1 MKKQLF
7 SFLLLLLLF
16 TNLSAQDSKPSK
28 EQERLKSHVS
38 YLASEKLEGR
48 RTGETGATYAAGYVS
63 NIFAQLKLKTAG
75 NSVSRNYM
83 QTFPFVTGV
92 QLGQSN
98 VLKINNSAH
107 NLQTDWM
114 PAGFSANGKLSNAA
128 MVFAGYGIAAN
139 ELKYDDFAGLDV
151 KDKIVLVF
159 AGTPEKGNPRSQFAR
174 FSDARVK
181 AKIAS
186 DKGAKGLIVISSEQ
200 NFADDK
206 LTKLEYDQVSGETTI
221 PTIIISRSAAA
232 KLLGEKDAKSLDE
245 TEKWFA
251 MQKDTPENIQIKLT
265 KTPTMNADLDV
276 NLTKTTAE
284 GYNVVG
290 ILEGKDAVLKNE
302 AIVIGAHYDHL
313 GRGGRSSLDPNS
325 KNIHFGADDNASGVA
340 AMLELARYFSKEK
353 NNKRTIIFIAFGAEE
368 EGLIGSK
375 AYVNNPV
382 FPLDKTVAMINMD
395 MVGRLNENKLTVG
408 GIGSASEW
416 SSLVNNKNS
425 STDKINTE
433 ITIGEENLNLQ
444 KKIESNLRQK
454 NIKFVFVEVKDAHI
468 ELEGVT
474 TNESQIGEAVIIA
487 KQFTQKRVDSHLVVW
502 KDASPDYI
510 DSRISFNLQLN
521 QDGFGPSD
529 HSSFYGK
536 QIPVLF
542 FFTGTHADYHKPSD
556 TFEKINYQGL
566 EKIMNYV
573 GEIVAAIDQNAKRP
587 TYTNA
592 PSAGMMGGRSG
603 GSFNVSLGTV
613 PGYAENTNDGL
624 ALDGVRDG
632 SPAAKAGVKAG
643 DKIVKLAGRDI
654 KNITDYV
661 FVLGEMKAN
670 TEYEIVV
677 MRGTEKLTLKITP
690 EARK

>member
-16 TNLSAQDSKPSK
+16 TNLSAQDVKPSK
-28 EQERLKSHVS
+28 EEKNLRNHVT
-38 YLASEKLEGR
+38 YLASDKLEGR
-48 RTGETGATYAAGYVS
+48 KTGETGATFAAGYVS
-63 NIFAQLKLKTAG
+63 NVFAQLKLKTAG
-75 NSVSRNYM
+75 NAVSRNYM

-98 VLKINNSAH
+98 ALKINDSTY

-128 MVFAGYGIAAN
+128 VVFAGYGIVAN

-151 KDKIVLVF
+151 KDKVVLVF

-174 FSDARVK
+174 FADARVK

-186 DKGAKGLIVISSEQ
+186 DKGAKGLIVISGEQ
-200 NFADDK
+200 NFPDDK

-221 PTIIISRSAAA
+221 PTVVISRNAAA
-232 KLLGEKDAKSLDE
+232 KMLGEKDEKSLDE

-251 MQKDTPENIQIKLT
+251 MQKDTPQNIQIKLVN
-265 KTPTMNADLDV
+265 TPKMSADLDV
-276 NLTKTTAE
+276 NLTKATAE

-290 ILEGKDAVLKNE
+290 VLAGRDEVLKNE

-313 GRGGRSSLDPNS
+313 GRGGKSSLDPNS
-325 KNIHFGADDNASGVA
+325 KEIHHGADDNASGVA
-340 AMLELARYFSKEK
+340 AMLELARQFSKEK
-353 NNKRTIIFIAFGAEE
+353 DNKRTLIFIAFGGEE
-368 EGLIGSK
+368 EGLLGSK

-395 MVGRLNENKLTVG
+395 MVGRLNESKLTVG
-408 GIGSASEW
+408 GIGTASEW
-416 SSLVNNKNS
+416 KNLVESFNPQSSEKKTTSN
-425 STDKINTE
+425 
-433 ITIGEENLNLQ
+433 EENL
-444 KKIESNLRQK
+444 KIK
-454 NIKFVFVEVKDAHI
+454 NDIINELSKANIIKGINVEVSDNEVLLTGIVGREKLAD
-468 ELEGVT
+468 VMRT
-474 TNESQIGEAVIIA
+474 TLKTA
-487 KQFTQKRVDSHLVVW
+487 KMRVNNQLYLSPNQVPTDSEILSKIPFT
-502 KDASPDYI
+502 
-510 DSRISFNLQLN
+510 LQLN

-542 FFTGTHADYHKPSD
+542 FFTGTHSDYHKPSD
-556 TFEKINYQGL
+556 TSDKINYQGL
-566 EKIMNYV
+566 EKVTEYV
-573 GEIVAAIDQNAKRP
+573 GEIVKVIDRNPTRP
-587 TYTNA
+587 TYTTA
-592 PSAGMMGGRSG
+592 PSSGMMGGRN

-613 PGYAENTNDGL
+613 PGYADNTNDGL
-624 ALDGVRDG
+624 ALDGVRDA

-661 FVLGEMKAN
+661 FVLGEMKAD

-677 MRGTEKLTLKITP
+677 LRGAEKLTLKIIP